1 MLFLLKLKCHSHNSE
16 AGDWQADVQRLQAG
30 AEMRYIVLFFMIFY
44 FEVIDVL
51 NYYFL
56 LDFCC

>member
-30 AEMRYIVLFFMIFY
+30 AEMHYIVLFFMIF
-44 FEVIDVL
+44 FNFVVIDVFID
-51 NYYFL
+51 YF
-56 LDFCC
+56 C